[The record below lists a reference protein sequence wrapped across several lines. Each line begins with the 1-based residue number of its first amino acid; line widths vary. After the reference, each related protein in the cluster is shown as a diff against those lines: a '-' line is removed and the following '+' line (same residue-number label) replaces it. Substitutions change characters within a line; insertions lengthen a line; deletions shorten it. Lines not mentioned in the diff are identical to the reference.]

1 MKQSK
6 LHSLLHE
13 IVQEVLDEMTSTG
26 AVAGYNTPNAFQGGS
41 GDAYRKRK
49 IVAKS
54 MPGGKVVGENDDGG
68 EEELMV
74 RRSLTEVTDMKGQ
87 KCQKCKKG
95 TYQETSQLDDM
106 DGVVHC
112 TKCGHPTKRHPDRIS
127 EGRSRYRNF
136 RDSDMMKTHGKISYG
151 IKEANAMLREVEYL
165 VGICERLKLESGT
178 SNDALWKRSTKD
190 IFNIQTR
197 LKEISKRI
205 NRMRK

>member
-1 MKQSK
+1 MKQSDLK
-6 LHSLLHE
+6 SFLRE
-13 IVQEVLDEMTSTG
+13 IVDEVLEEMTGTG

-41 GDAYRKRK
+41 GDASRKRK
-49 IVAKS
+49 IAVKS
-54 MPGGKVVGENDDGG
+54 MPGGKVVGENDDDG

-74 RRSLTEVTDMKGQ
+74 RRSLTEVADMKGQ

-112 TKCGHPTKRHPDRIS
+112 TKCGHRTKRHPDRIS

-151 IKEANAMLREVEYL
+151 VQQAHSMLKEVEYL
-165 VGICERLKLESGT
+165 LGICERLKLESGT
-178 SNDALWKRSTKD
+178 PHTGLWKRTGRD
-190 IFNIQTR
+190 VTNIHSR
-197 LKEISKRI
+197 LKEIARRV
-205 NRMRK
+205 NRLNK